1 MPRIA
6 RIMWVAAL
14 VGGFAKA
21 SAAQSGLA
29 AWTAIMLSPA
39 GALPPAPFIVDTSA
53 PRSTQ
58 IALRNG
64 QWRAD
69 STDAPHNVFGLTV
82 SRRVSAS
89 GATASAVLG
98 YVRVACS
105 FCKHWVFGGFGAKT
119 PMQTVSIAE
128 IGARPVSLGAALRGS
143 VGGGF
148 TAGDQWGRALSAA
161 GALVLDARLP
171 CVRSSWIDLSLT
183 PAIAAGDLST
193 DNLTGSGTHPMI
205 GANVAW
211 ISSFGL
217 GLGAGIQRVQGG
229 QAEPGVMLL
238 WQFR

>member
-1 MPRIA
+1 ML
-6 RIMWVAAL
+6 WVVAL
-14 VGGFAKA
+14 VGFAKA
-21 SAAQSGLA
+21 SAAQSSLA
-29 AWTAIMLSPA
+29 AWTAVMLSPA
-39 GALPPAPFIVDTSA
+39 GALPPAPFIVDTSDS
-53 PRSTQ
+53 RTTQ
-58 IALRNG
+58 IAVRNG
-64 QWRAD
+64 QWQAD

-82 SRRVSAS
+82 SRRITSS

-119 PMQTVSIAE
+119 PMRAVSIAN
-128 IGARPVSLGAALRGS
+128 IDARPVSLGAALRGT

-161 GALVLDARLP
+161 TALLIDARVP
-171 CVRSSWIDLSLT
+171 FVRSSWVDLSLT
-183 PAIAAGDLST
+183 PAVAVGQLST
-193 DNLTGSGTHPMI
+193 DDLSGSGTHPMI

-217 GLGAGIQRVQGG
+217 GLGAGIQKVQGG
-229 QAEPGVMLL
+229 QAEPGALLL